1 MSFHRVSA
9 IVVVHDGATWL
20 PEVVASLASQTRAI
34 DHIVAVDTGSIDSST
49 KLLKGARIPILTM
62 PRDTGFGA
70 AIASAVEK
78 LPPAIESE
86 WLWILH
92 DDCAPAPGA
101 LEALLAAVEDRPHV
115 VMAGPKLLGWHDRT
129 HLLEIGISI
138 ASNGARWTGLEDAE
152 YDQGQHDG
160 IADVLAVSTAGALI
174 RRDVFEELGGFD
186 QNLELFRD
194 DVDFGWR
201 VHAAGHGAI
210 VVTDAVAYHAQASAT
225 ERREVD
231 VKGALLHRPLLL
243 DRQNAAYV
251 LLANATWWLLPLLIF
266 QLLTSALI
274 RSVGYLFAK
283 LPGYA
288 ADEIL
293 AIGTLIVKPGEL
305 LTARKVRKSTRLVS
319 SRVVS
324 QFIPS
329 RQRQLR
335 AALDRGVTALREFIL
350 KPSTAALAKSELDE
364 TLLDL
369 PTEKELDEEDLLTPI
384 ESRKWSAI
392 FRKPFVI
399 ILIFLTVL
407 TLVWS
412 RNRIGAVSGGTLAPS
427 PSGARDL
434 WEFYFAPWHEVGL
447 GSSSATPLWMP
458 IIAIASI
465 LTLGNVSLL
474 ISVFFIIAPVLLF
487 LSGHRL
493 IKKISENRYI
503 TSSAALLYA
512 ISPVSISAINSGRI
526 GVLVVLVLTPFLLEI
541 ALQWQRIH
549 EFSIRKIS
557 ALSLLLTLVFAFAPQ
572 FFLALL
578 ILSLAA
584 ITHDV
589 IQWRRSGNQLH
600 FYSIVQRRIFLLF
613 APLALT
619 IPWSLEIMSAPKKF
633 LIDIGLLSAGGGANL
648 AFTAN
653 PGGAGSIP
661 WWMLSPVLPILLIAL
676 FSIERARQIAYIGG
690 SFLCIATI
698 ASTFTIT
705 GKGTTTPNYIYAGV
719 FIAIATLVALYCS
732 VVILDQV
739 RERLIATHISYRH
752 FAVSALVFVSAIY
765 AVTASGWIAT
775 QAPQAPLQSA
785 QGEVL
790 PPYLAIETQS
800 KILVLRERLVG
811 TTPTLNYYIARGSDV
826 SLGDADVAPREVD
839 EIVTAV
845 TALADGSGVTSSK
858 TFANYG
864 ITYIFLKAPT
874 QGSLLQ
880 TIDGLGG
887 FTRASS
893 TAAGVVWKVSGA
905 TGNLILTEASGKS
918 SLLTPTSVPDEYMVT
933 TPGVVTL
940 TESYSRSWHLVQ
952 NGERLT
958 RIKSELSLPQFSV
971 ETAGPVL
978 LIHDGSVRRG
988 WISLHFIILLTFAL
1002 FAAPSGR
1009 RKREISE
1016 KELA

>member
-1 MSFHRVSA
+1 MSSHRVSA
-9 IVVVHDGATWL
+9 ILVVHDGATWL
-20 PEVVASLASQTRAI
+20 PEVVASLASQTRPF
-34 DHIVAVDTGSIDSST
+34 DQIVAVDTGSVDVSA

-62 PRDTGFGA
+62 ARETGFGA

-78 LPPAIESE
+78 LPPSLENE

-101 LEALLAAVEDRPHV
+101 LEALLAAVDDRPSV

-138 ASNGARWTGLEDAE
+138 ATNGARWTGLEDSE

-160 IADVLAVSTAGALI
+160 ITEVLAVSTAGALI
-174 RRDVFEELGGFD
+174 RRSVFEELGGFD

-201 VHAAGHGAI
+201 LHAAGHGAI
-210 VVTDAVAYHAQASAT
+210 VVTDAIAYHAQASAT
-225 ERREVD
+225 ERRDVD

-251 LLANATWWLLPLLIF
+251 LLANATWWLLPLLAL
-266 QLLTSALI
+266 QLLGSAVI
-274 RSVGYLFAK
+274 RAVGYLFAK

-293 AIGTLIVKPGEL
+293 AIGNLLVKPGEL
-305 LTARKVRKSTRLVS
+305 IKARRARKRTRLVS
-319 SRVVS
+319 PGVVS
-324 QFIPS
+324 RFIPS
-329 RQRQLR
+329 RAQQLR
-335 AALDRGVTALREFIL
+335 LAIDRGTASLRDFIL
-350 KPSTAALAKSELDE
+350 KPTEESLLDE
-364 TLLDL
+364 SLLDL
-369 PTEKELDEEDLLTPI
+369 PTEKELEEEDLLTPVV
-384 ESRKWSAI
+384 SRKWSSI

-399 ILIFLTVL
+399 IFIFLVLL
-407 TLVWS
+407 TLIWS

-427 PSGARDL
+427 PTGASDL
-434 WEFYFAPWHEVGL
+434 WDFYFAPWHEVGL
-447 GSSSATPLWMP
+447 GSKSASPLWMP

-465 LTLGNVSLL
+465 VTLGNVSLF
-474 ISVFFIIAPVLLF
+474 ISLFFIAAPLLLF
-487 LSGHRL
+487 LSGHHL
-493 IKKISENRYI
+493 VKQVSENRFI
-503 TSSAALLYA
+503 TVSAALVYA
-512 ISPVSISAINSGRI
+512 ISPISISAVNTGRFGI
-526 GVLVVLVLTPFLLEI
+526 LVMMILAPFLVEV
-541 ALQWQRIH
+541 AMQWRKID
-549 EFSIRKIS
+549 EFSIRRMS
-557 ALSLLLTLVFAFAPQ
+557 ALSLLLALAFAFAPP
-572 FFLALL
+572 FFIALL
-578 ILSLAA
+578 ILTLMA
-584 ITHDV
+584 IAHDV
-589 IQWRRSGNQLH
+589 IEDRRVANKPRL
-600 FYSIVQRRIFLLF
+600 YSLLARRALLLF

-619 IPWSLEIMSAPKKF
+619 IPWSLEIVSSPKKF
-633 LIDIGLLSAGGGANL
+633 FIDIGLISAGGGANL

-653 PGGAGSIP
+653 PGGAGSLP
-661 WWMLSPVLPILLIAL
+661 WWLISPVILILAIGV
-676 FSIERARQIAYIGG
+676 FSIERARQISLIGG
-690 SFLCIATI
+690 SFICIATI
-698 ASTFTIT
+698 SSTFTIT

-719 FIAIATLVALYCS
+719 FIALATLAALYAS
-732 VVILDQV
+732 VAILDKV
-739 RERLIATHISYRH
+739 RERLIETHVNYRH
-752 FAVSALVFVSAIY
+752 FAVSALVIVSATY
-765 AVTASGWIAT
+765 AVTATGWIAT
-775 QAPQAPLQSA
+775 QGPNAPLQSA

-800 KILVLRERLVG
+800 KTLVLRERLVG
-811 TTPTLNYYIARGSDV
+811 TTPSLNYYIARGSDV
-826 SLGDADVAPREVD
+826 SLGDADVAPSEVP
-839 EIVTAV
+839 EIVSAV

-858 TFANYG
+858 TFASYG
-864 ITYIFLKAPT
+864 ITYIFLKAPF
-874 QGSLLQ
+874 QGTLVQ

-893 TAAGVVWKVSGA
+893 TTSGIVWKVAGA

-918 SLLTPTSVPDEYMVT
+918 TLLAPTSIPDEYMVT

-971 ETAGPVL
+971 EEVGPVIL
-978 LIHDGSVRRG
+978 FHDGSVRRG
-988 WISLHFIILLTFAL
+988 WISLHLIVLLTFAL

-1016 KELA
+1016 RELA